1 MLIYIW
7 SYAVTA
13 VESGVKALEFLG
25 LLDDDQD
32 DDDENTNSD
41 SHNHHVCLINF
52 HYYSI
57 YIHVLD

>member
-1 MLIYIW
+1 MFVYE

-32 DDDENTNSD
+32 DDDENANSITTTNSD
-41 SHNHHVCLINF
+41 SPNHVCLIN
-52 HYYSI
+52 
-57 YIHVLD
+57 